1 MAGLLCISIWGYISL
16 GKCAV
21 VLAALVMWMMGRGR
35 LGLSTGWLG
44 VQLLTALVAECI
56 ATALSF
62 QAENNLRVYNVYLIM
77 ECIILGCYIVPWLS
91 LRRGTTLLLSLCL
104 ALYGIVVWVE
114 FPVSWAERSFIANG
128 YMVGGLLL
136 VALSIFALFRIA
148 LRSDVPMVKEPTTWV
163 LLGVVAFFG
172 GTIPLLGLTNV
183 LIDRKV
189 TWAPNIYLIS
199 DALFFFRYGCVL
211 VAVFIGFQ
219 RPTPMNV

>member
-1 MAGLLCISIWGYISL
+1 MTMISIWGWISL
-16 GKCAV
+16 GKC
-21 VLAALVMWMMGRGR
+21 VLVCLALLAWVLGRKA
-35 LGLSTGWLG
+35 LGEGSGWL
-44 VQLLTALVAECI
+44 VLQTSTALVTECA

-62 QAENNLRVYNVYLIM
+62 RGENNLRVYNVYLIL
-77 ECIILGCYIVPWLS
+77 ECIILGCYIVPWSS

-104 ALYGIVVWVE
+104 AFYGIVVGFE
-114 FPVSWAERSFIANG
+114 FPEAWAERSFIANG

-136 VALSIFALFRIA
+136 VALSVLVLFRIA
-148 LRSDVPMVKEPTTWV
+148 LRSDVSMAKEPVTWV
-163 LLGVVAFFG
+163 LLGIVAFFG

-183 LIDRKV
+183 LIDRQV
-189 TWAPNIYLIS
+189 TWAPYMYLIS